1 MEIGATNVSAIFGP
15 HVPSIAMATEK
26 FTLPY
31 LVLSAPQHAMHRAEN
46 LITVHPAPEDIFK
59 LTADLLKYLQWRD
72 VAIIYDSDE
81 GNVPSFFM
89 PQLYTMLF
97 AIICIFMIHRLMYR
111 TYKYENT
118 QIYIFFTVDFY
129 VTTHMNLKPA

>member
-81 GNVPSFFM
+81 GNVPSFL
-89 PQLYTMLF
+89 LYTMVFVDIL
-97 AIICIFMIHRLMYR
+97 Y
-111 TYKYENT
+111 
-118 QIYIFFTVDFY
+118 IYHPQTNVSY
-129 VTTHMNLKPA
+129 LQV